1 MKLSERLYRVA
12 LRVYPVCYRAARE
25 DEILATLAEGQGER
39 VLPRAGELAALVRAG
54 LAERNRADLAEGGR
68 WFWRGLGWPAVPLT
82 CVNAAVA
89 LAGLW
94 VAWSLPNGPGRW
106 WPGFAALAVALA
118 VAAAARMPVATM
130 VLSLGNLVMVGLDA
144 ATMAQNGGATPH
156 LRILEHYPSSGT
168 HVPMSS
174 QLLIS
179 GPAHP
184 DPSASVPSNP
194 TELVPFAIVLALACL
209 GTMLSLQTGLDAR
222 ARVLR
227 AGLTLAVA
235 AGLAGIAVADPDD
248 RFAFLL
254 VPALAIAA
262 LGLIAGLF
270 YARAVVGALAILVA
284 SAPSV
289 FWYLSSSL
297 RIEQLGGGLT
307 SATRDVMPGQI
318 AVGCMVVA
326 AGLAAA
332 FARRTVRIE
341 RESLSR

>member
-1 MKLSERLYRVA
+1 MKLSHRLYRVA
-12 LRVYPVCYRAARE
+12 LRVYPARYRAARE

-39 VLPRAGELAALVRAG
+39 VLPRAGELVALVRAG
-54 LAERNRADLAEGGR
+54 LSERNRLDLATGNR
-68 WFWRGLGWPAVPLT
+68 WWWRGIGSLAVPLT

-89 LAGLW
+89 LAGLQ
-94 VAWSLPNGPGRW
+94 VAWSQPNGPGLW
-106 WPGFAALAVALA
+106 WPVFAALAVALA
-118 VAAAARMPVATM
+118 LAAAARMAVAAM
-130 VLSLGNLVMVGLDA
+130 VLSLGNLAMVGLDA

-156 LRILEHYPSSGT
+156 LRMLEHYPGSGA
-168 HVPMSS
+168 HVPMSN
-174 QLLIS
+174 QLLS
-179 GPAHP
+179 PGPAHS

-209 GTMLSLQTGLDAR
+209 GTLLSRQAGLDAR

-227 AGLTLAVA
+227 AGLTLAAA

-262 LGLIAGLF
+262 VGLIAGLF
-270 YARAVVGALAILVA
+270 YARAAVAALAVLVA
-284 SAPSV
+284 SAPSA

-307 SATRDVMPGQI
+307 SARRDVMPGLI
-318 AVGCMVVA
+318 AVCCMVVA
-326 AGLAAA
+326 AGLAVA
-332 FARRTVRIE
+332 FARRAASGE
-341 RESLSR
+341 HEAPSP